1 MPQNKLKINRPS
13 LSGNWTPEQMR
24 AGAVRIHNRFAALLT
39 SVIESA
45 DWANY
50 RQTKRPLEVGRPAWP
65 DPGEYCDLVLQRRN
79 GPAEVALEVK
89 TRHIKIDDYR
99 SPGEMLDSVLD
110 HMGSQLHNLQ
120 KLASQS
126 EALWCVALGL
136 YRAPFQS
143 AAIHYETPF
152 SVVMIWGRSV
162 GRDGPMSRAYF
173 HSLAELDR
181 AMCSSTEVALE
192 VKTRHIKIDDFRSPG
207 EMLDSVLDH
216 MGSQLHNLQKLAS
229 QSEALWCV
237 ALGLYRAPF
246 QSAAI
251 HYETPFSVVMIW
263 GRSVG
268 RDGPMS
274 RAYFHS
280 LAELDRA
287 MCSATEVAQFF
298 ELATHKQ
305 PSPRVDEPPDIEQL
319 IARSHIPRKRK
330 QTLLALYKWPNKPMA
345 LRTYL
350 RQFATDTCSEY
361 SLKHYTLDYVE
372 RGIVKGYKPGTSKHH
387 LKVDEKALI
396 DYLLTADHE

>member
-13 LSGNWTPEQMR
+13 LSSNWTPEQMR
-24 AGAVRIHNRFAALLT
+24 AGAVRIHNRFASLLT

-79 GPAEVALEVK
+79 GPA
-89 TRHIKIDDYR
+89 
-99 SPGEMLDSVLD
+99 
-110 HMGSQLHNLQ
+110 
-120 KLASQS
+120 
-126 EALWCVALGL
+126 
-136 YRAPFQS
+136 
-143 AAIHYETPF
+143 
-152 SVVMIWGRSV
+152 
-162 GRDGPMSRAYF
+162 
-173 HSLAELDR
+173 
-181 AMCSSTEVALE
+181 EVALE

>member
-13 LSGNWTPEQMR
+13 LSANWTPEQMR

-50 RQTKRPLEVGRPAWP
+50 RQRKRPLEVGRPAWP

-89 TRHIKIDDYR
+89 TRAIKIDDFR

-110 HMGSQLHNLQ
+110 HMGTHLHNLQ

-181 AMCSSTEVALE
+181 AMCSSTEVA
-192 VKTRHIKIDDFRSPG
+192 
-207 EMLDSVLDH
+207 
-216 MGSQLHNLQKLAS
+216 
-229 QSEALWCV
+229 
-237 ALGLYRAPF
+237 
-246 QSAAI
+246 
-251 HYETPFSVVMIW
+251 
-263 GRSVG
+263 
-268 RDGPMS
+268 
-274 RAYFHS
+274 
-280 LAELDRA
+280 
-287 MCSATEVAQFF
+287 QFF
-298 ELATHKQ
+298 ELASHKK
-305 PSPRVDEPPDIEQL
+305 PSPKVDEPPDIEQL

-330 QTLLALYKWPNKPMA
+330 QTLLALYKWPDKPMA

-361 SLKHYTLDYVE
+361 SLKHYTLDYIE
-372 RGIVKGYKPGTSKHH
+372 RGIVKGYKPNTTKHN
-387 LKVDEKALI
+387 LKVDEQALI
-396 DYLLTADHE
+396 AYLLTADHE

>member
-181 AMCSSTEVALE
+181 AMCSSTEVA
-192 VKTRHIKIDDFRSPG
+192 
-207 EMLDSVLDH
+207 
-216 MGSQLHNLQKLAS
+216 
-229 QSEALWCV
+229 
-237 ALGLYRAPF
+237 
-246 QSAAI
+246 
-251 HYETPFSVVMIW
+251 
-263 GRSVG
+263 
-268 RDGPMS
+268 
-274 RAYFHS
+274 
-280 LAELDRA
+280 
-287 MCSATEVAQFF
+287 QFF
-298 ELATHKQ
+298 ELASHKK
-305 PSPRVDEPPDIEQL
+305 PSPRVDEPQDIEEL

-330 QTLLALYKWPNKPMA
+330 QTLLALYKWPDKPMA

-361 SLKHYTLDYVE
+361 SLKHYTLDYIE
-372 RGIVKGYKPGTSKHH
+372 RGIVKGYKPNTTKHN
-387 LKVDEKALI
+387 LKVDEQALI
-396 DYLLTADHE
+396 AYLLTADHE

>member
-13 LSGNWTPEQMR
+13 LSANWTPEQMR

-79 GPAEVALEVK
+79 GPA
-89 TRHIKIDDYR
+89 
-99 SPGEMLDSVLD
+99 
-110 HMGSQLHNLQ
+110 
-120 KLASQS
+120 
-126 EALWCVALGL
+126 
-136 YRAPFQS
+136 
-143 AAIHYETPF
+143 
-152 SVVMIWGRSV
+152 
-162 GRDGPMSRAYF
+162 
-173 HSLAELDR
+173 
-181 AMCSSTEVALE
+181 EVALE

-287 MCSATEVAQFF
+287 MCSSTEVAQFF
-298 ELATHKQ
+298 ELASHKK
-305 PSPRVDEPPDIEQL
+305 PSPKVDEPPDIEQL

-330 QTLLALYKWPNKPMA
+330 QTLLALYKWPDKPMA

-361 SLKHYTLDYVE
+361 SLKHYTLDYIE
-372 RGIVKGYKPGTSKHH
+372 RGIVKGYKPNTTKHN
-387 LKVDEKALI
+387 LKVDEQALI
-396 DYLLTADHE
+396 AYLLTADHE